1 MQGMVEDKVSSLKNR
16 HLQLMALGGAIG
28 AGFFLGSGTA
38 ISQAGSALLIAYLLA
53 GAMIY
58 LVMRAPLNKRKI
70 PYLSVTLS
78 GAVLMLGVVLNYLIP
93 DKIFGYLL
101 SACVWIV
108 LWVWTAIM
116 LCHFSYWRTLS
127 KSSTSGVNFQL
138 PGAPYTNWAIILLIG
153 VVSLLIA
160 TNGTTRVA
168 FYVITL
174 WLGILVTAYYAKDSR
189 QPAMIESD

>member
-1 MQGMVEDKVSSLKNR
+1 
-16 HLQLMALGGAIG
+16 MALGGAIG
-28 AGFFLGSGTA
+28 TGFFLGSGTA
-38 ISQAGSALLIAYLLA
+38 ISQAGPALLIAYLLA

-127 KSSTSGVNFQL
+127 KGSTSGVNFQL